1 VYKTLS
7 YYRSKAQELLN
18 EKYSSPITILVI
30 YYLFTVAIN
39 AISAAFGPTYD
50 WSQGIPVITDAGNTG
65 VVNLISI
72 VMSVVGWLFLYG
84 LAKMWIRI
92 ARDEEY
98 STSEIFHSMYK
109 EDPLRI
115 ILMSFVRDIFIG
127 LWMLLFVIPGIVK
140 SYAYSMSYYIL
151 NKQPSI
157 SSTEAITLSKDVT
170 KGYKGDLFLLDL
182 SYLGW
187 YILGLFTLGILWLWI
202 RPRHQVAK
210 TLMFE
215 EIYSQYYPEPVKEED
230 SSHASSQVI
239 E

>member
-1 VYKTLS
+1 MYKTLS
-7 YYRSKAQELLN
+7 YYRLKAQELLN
-18 EKYSSPITILVI
+18 ERYSSPITILVI
-30 YYLFTVAIN
+30 YYLFTAAMS

-50 WSQGIPVITDAGNTG
+50 WLQGMPVVNDPGNTG

-72 VMSVVGWLFLYG
+72 IMSVIGWLFLYG

-92 ARDEEY
+92 ARNEEY
-98 STSEIFHSMYK
+98 TTTEIIHSMYK

-115 ILMSFVRDIFIG
+115 ILMAFVQGIFIG

-140 SYAYSMSYYIL
+140 SYAYSMSYYVL

-157 SSTEAITLSKDVT
+157 SATEAITLSKDIT

-182 SYLGW
+182 SYWGW

-215 EIYSQYYPEPVKEED
+215 EIYLQYYPEPVKEE
-230 SSHASSQVI
+230 SSDASSQVI